1 MDQTVLVKEDRDI
14 GVQVMEALSRVKIPI
29 TLWKWIY
36 VPQLEE
42 WQMIIATP
50 WYDSKGPR
58 ATYTALVNALQQA
71 GIYEQV
77 PMRRVSIKSPSDPL
91 VKALQQEAREQK
103 EREFDIY
110 LLKHPGHGNGAHYSL
125 FFFPI
130 SGPGGEAPSRRFAN
144 LTALKRFLTE
154 NLRVRPRSLDD
165 ALDEMEH
172 SGTGSISPPV
182 ALKARDL
189 RKLGLG

>member
-14 GVQVMEALSRVKIPI
+14 GVQVMEALSHVKIPI

-71 GIYEQV
+71 GIYERV
-77 PMRRVSIKSPSDPL
+77 PMRRVSLKSPSDPL
-91 VKALQQEAREQK
+91 VQALQQEASEQR

-110 LLKHPGHGNGAHYSL
+110 ILKHAGQGNGARYSL

-130 SGPGGEAPSRRFAN
+130 SGPGGAAPSRNFAN
-144 LTALKRFLTE
+144 LAALRRFLTE
-154 NLRVRPRSLDD
+154 NLRVRPRSLED
-165 ALDEMEH
+165 ALDEVEH
-172 SGTGSISPPV
+172 SGFGSVYPV
-182 ALKARDL
+182 ALKARDI